1 MVTEIFGLSLLT
13 LVQTQTGLWDLVVS
27 SKSEN
32 SLVTFLRWIYAGVER
47 TIFMGLKFTFPGR
60 FVSPLGF
67 LGMITFVLFIILG
80 ITGALLMLFYEPELD
95 RAWNSVQNIN
105 NVIPYGFHMRNIH
118 YHASN
123 AMVMVALLHMYYQ
136 YFSGRYKIR
145 NEILWVT
152 GILLGVLT
160 ILEAFTGYDI
170 IFSERA
176 ELAISIAAS
185 LTNSIPVL
193 GPQIRDAFFGG
204 GFHDFVLRFYA
215 FHVFFLPIFLLG
227 LMVVHFPRFLVFDV
241 PMVMAISGAIMLTG
255 GVFPVDLGT
264 KFDPASPPG
273 ITVPEWYL
281 TGLYAFLRTMF
292 DKFVTG
298 VAWPGL
304 FIGALLL
311 VPFVDRYKK
320 FSWKDIPLVTAIGI
334 TSIAQIMVT
343 TYWGFYIDPD
353 IKKALLERLVIDPI
367 FFYLV
372 MLLLVPLSFGFTYMM
387 IKLAKNAEANKK
399 LQPKKA
405 SGKSSINLS
414 QRWIYI
420 IFIALLAFQ
429 VYLNIMAYYA
439 VVNGMKN
446 FSLFIIGIIM
456 IVFAGMFHIYR
467 HGRTM
472 SKAPPPPPP
481 VRPPTTAKPS
491 PLPSKESTPSTP
503 VTVERP
509 LAPPPVQK
517 AAANQPS
524 SSQAPAPGGKAQTTK
539 SSETRATPDTS
550 STATSDTTQRTEMP
564 EKK

>member
-1 MVTEIFGLSLLT
+1 
-13 LVQTQTGLWDLVVS
+13 
-27 SKSEN
+27 
-32 SLVTFLRWIYAGVER
+32 
-47 TIFMGLKFTFPGR
+47 
-60 FVSPLGF
+60 
-67 LGMITFVLFIILG
+67 
-80 ITGALLMLFYEPELD
+80 
-95 RAWNSVQNIN
+95 
-105 NVIPYGFHMRNIH
+105 
-118 YHASN
+118 
-123 AMVMVALLHMYYQ
+123 
-136 YFSGRYKIR
+136 
-145 NEILWVT
+145 
-152 GILLGVLT
+152 
-160 ILEAFTGYDI
+160 
-170 IFSERA
+170 
-176 ELAISIAAS
+176 
-185 LTNSIPVL
+185 
-193 GPQIRDAFFGG
+193 
-204 GFHDFVLRFYA
+204 
-215 FHVFFLPIFLLG
+215 
-227 LMVVHFPRFLVFDV
+227 
-241 PMVMAISGAIMLTG
+241 
-255 GVFPVDLGT
+255 
-264 KFDPASPPG
+264 
-273 ITVPEWYL
+273 
-281 TGLYAFLRTMF
+281 
-292 DKFVTG
+292 
-298 VAWPGL
+298 
-304 FIGALLL
+304 

-320 FSWKDIPLVTAIGI
+320 FSWKDRPLVTAIGI
-334 TSIAQIMVT
+334 TSLAQIMVT

-414 QRWIYI
+414 QKWIYI

-446 FSLFIIGIIM
+446 FSLFIVGIIM

-503 VTVERP
+503 VTGEKP

-524 SSQAPAPGGKAQTTK
+524 SSQAPASGGKAQARK
-539 SSETRATPDTS
+539 SGETRASPDTS

>member
-27 SKSEN
+27 LKSEN
-32 SLVTFLRWIYAGVER
+32 SLVTFLRWIYAGIER

-80 ITGALLMLFYEPELD
+80 ITGAFLMLFYEPELD
-95 RAWNSVQNIN
+95 RAWKSVQTIN
-105 NVIPYGFHMRNIH
+105 DVIPYGFHIRNIH

-123 AMVMVALLHMYYQ
+123 AMVMLALLHMYYQ

-152 GILLGVLT
+152 GIILGVLT

-185 LTNSIPVL
+185 LTNSIPIL
-193 GPQIRDAFFGG
+193 GPQMRDAFFGG

-264 KFDPASPPG
+264 RFDPATPPG

-281 TGLYAFLRTMF
+281 TGLYAFLRTMY

-304 FIGALLL
+304 FIFALL
-311 VPFVDRYKK
+311 VIPFVDRYKK
-320 FSWKDIPLVTAIGI
+320 FSWKDRPIITAIGI
-334 TSIAQIMVT
+334 TSIAQIIVT

-387 IKLAKNAEANKK
+387 IKLAKNAEANAK
-399 LQPKKA
+399 LQPKKPG
-405 SGKSSINLS
+405 GKNSITIT
-414 QRWIYI
+414 QKWIYI
-420 IFIALLAFQ
+420 IFVALMAFQ
-429 VYLNIMAYYA
+429 IYLNISAYYA
-439 VVNGMKN
+439 VLNGMKN
-446 FSLFIIGIIM
+446 LSLFIIGIIM
-456 IVFAGMFHIYR
+456 LVFAGMFHIYR
-467 HGRTM
+467 HGR
-472 SKAPPPPPP
+472 SLAKAPPPQPKPA
-481 VRPPTTAKPS
+481 VPPTTAKPS
-491 PLPSKESTPSTP
+491 PLPPKPATAPST
-503 VTVERP
+503 TERP
-509 LAPPPVQK
+509 LSPPPVRK
-517 AAANQPS
+517 ATAAQS
-524 SSQAPAPGGKAQTTK
+524 SSQTPQSRSSSRSSVTGETKATNTQNL
-539 SSETRATPDTS
+539 S
-550 STATSDTTQRTEMP
+550 STI
-564 EKK
+564 KKGDSPQ